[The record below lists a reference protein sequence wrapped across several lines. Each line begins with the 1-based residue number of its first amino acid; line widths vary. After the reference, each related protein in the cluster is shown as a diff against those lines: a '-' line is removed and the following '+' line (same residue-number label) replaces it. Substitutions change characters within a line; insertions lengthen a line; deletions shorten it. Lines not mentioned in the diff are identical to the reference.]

1 MKKLNKNEEKSLKA
15 GASAG
20 WIVAGIITG
29 ISFLAGILDG
39 YFRPYKCR

>member
-1 MKKLNKNEEKSLKA
+1 MKKLNIKEEKELKA

-29 ISFLAGILDG
+29 ISFLAGLLDG
-39 YFRPYKCR
+39 YFRPFKCR